1 MALEDEMRDV
11 STILTDIA
19 KALDETNGLL
29 SAVLDHL
36 TRPTEGDVD

>member
-1 MALEDEMRDV
+1 MRDV

-29 SAVLDHL
+29 SAILDRLAPL
-36 TRPTEGDVD
+36 TESDNK